1 MMPNVSRKPLPARI
15 VDRILGS
22 LLLALAALLALPAL
36 PALAQTTVSGSIG
49 ANTRWD
55 VAGAPY
61 VVSGN
66 VSIENNAVLTI
77 DPGVTVFMGAG
88 TSLTVA
94 AGSIR
99 AAGTPANRI
108 RVLSDKTR
116 QGGAAAPG
124 DWKNWVFSPGTR
136 DTQLDN
142 VDFEHG
148 SGLQVRGSAPVFNNL
163 ALRNH
168 LGAAISVDLTA
179 SPSGVG
185 IEATGNTLNGI
196 EVPGGEIR
204 STVSWGLRGI
214 PYVVAG
220 GTVSVGAAPTVSAVS
235 PTSVQ
240 QGESTTV
247 TVSGTRLAGLAGARF
262 DKPGLVAEVLAGGTD
277 TQASLTV
284 RAEAGAPV
292 GSTALTVLADAGEA
306 TLAGALNLIQSQ
318 PVLAGVSPA
327 TLYAGQGAV
336 AVALSGR
343 NFNAQS
349 TLLVDGTAVA
359 TQFVSPTQLGATLMA
374 PAVAGN
380 LRLRLRTPDPVNAG
394 QNLESNELTLP
405 VAAGQ
410 LVLSPSSVSVVKGR
424 SETIT
429 LTLPFVAPAGGVAV
443 NLASNASAT
452 ASVPATV
459 TIPEGQSSASF
470 VLNAVELGG
479 ATITASRAGS
489 SPAYVTVSVI
499 RPPTLTIVPAS
510 MTVGVGRPYDATIE
524 SNVAA
529 GAGGIEVALQNSNP
543 AAVSVP
549 ASVVIPAGSTSVRAT
564 LNGLAVGNATLTA
577 SAPDF
582 VSASASVNVH
592 VLKLTLP
599 TSARLTPGLVRN
611 VAVTLSDAAP
621 AGGLELTIAT
631 SNAAA
636 VTAPATVT
644 VAAGQTTANI
654 ALTGAGDGYSTV
666 TVTASGYQSAT
677 IPVTVTTLTASIG
690 SPVVSSVSI
699 PAGITQPQVVSL
711 SGPAPTGGISIA
723 LAVADSGVAT
733 TSGTTV
739 TVNEGQTAI
748 GFNLSGV
755 AKGSTTLATSG
766 TGITGVNIPVT
777 VTGKPALSFNL
788 ASATVGKGLRTY
800 ASELSVQR
808 KTDNLDYA
816 PAQALSVALMAS
828 DAAKLGVPATI
839 IIPAGQSAVTFAVSG
854 VDLTGTP
861 VTVDATATNYT
872 APATKLSVSVV
883 APQIGFV
890 GLDAARNT
898 TSLRDGFQIAVVV
911 PGAGFPNGQTAV
923 TDTAFDLS
931 LVDASPADIIPGF
944 FTAASGGSA
953 TSQVTLRSGQTM
965 SDTVYIGT
973 PIAGGSYKIRA
984 SAAGIG
990 SGTSMPITVG
1000 MQELRFSATA
1010 ATIGKGLR
1018 SHAQEV
1024 QIVRVLD
1031 GTPQTGSALTVDLS
1045 TSDAARVGLPASVT
1059 IPAGQ
1064 SVVSVPVTGLDLTAG
1079 MPVTVDASAAGYRAP
1094 ATKLAVTVVAPTLTL
1109 SGLDSTRTTS
1119 DGRDDFTVRLATS
1132 GSPFSGSQPAAADI
1146 SVSLSVVDVTPAGVV
1161 DGIYASATGGSPVSQ
1176 VLIRKDQIAS
1186 DTLYVAVPNGYGSYK
1201 VQASASGM
1209 AAATTGP
1216 ISVSAQVLVFT
1227 GTYAIVGKG
1236 LQTPPLEL
1244 GVTRLLNGAP
1254 LNGSEPLVVNLSA
1267 SDASRL
1273 GVPASLTIPA
1283 GQATASFA
1291 ITGLNPTSGSPV
1303 SVDASAGGFM
1313 APTQKLMVD
1322 VVLPQLRIEGLEQSR
1337 STSGIRDDFTVAV
1350 VVSGE
1355 GWIDN
1360 QTAASDMP
1368 INLAIVDAAPAG
1380 IVGAFFDAASGGS
1393 PISQVLLRK
1402 GWTVSD
1408 PVYVGVPGAAG
1419 TYKVQ
1424 ASIAGLAS
1432 GTSDPVTVAAQNLSL
1447 AFATTTVSVD
1457 PGASVVTSI
1466 SRLMNGQPF
1475 EDVQPLTVAL
1485 SSSDANLASVPAAVT
1500 IPAGASSVNIE
1511 VTGVAAT
1518 QGAPAIIDASAPGYA
1533 APDAKLSVNVGR
1545 RLELNFSQQGIVGLE
1560 VGGTMT
1566 IEVGRLADQSYDCN
1580 SESLAV
1586 SLSSSDAGKVG
1597 IPASVIIPAGQCS
1610 VSFAINGLANTVDTP
1625 VTLDASAPGYAA
1637 PKEKTQAVVAV
1648 PFIAFWQ
1655 SSIGVT
1661 RGGTSENGF
1670 YRYVRS
1676 GGGGWYACQGCLEA
1690 QVSFTSS
1697 DPAKARTLS
1706 PVTVPAGQYWGRF
1719 SVEGIENTGGVPV
1732 IVDASV
1738 PGYSASPWRLNVH
1751 VGMPALRFWNEQP
1764 VVEKAKAARYGVGTV
1779 IDGASYMPDAETTI
1793 TLTSSDPMKVAV
1805 SPTTVVGRGG
1815 NYAEFEITGLDNT
1828 NGVPVVLDA
1837 SAPGFRSPDR
1847 KAAVTVGSP
1856 TLRFDEASVSIGTG
1870 VRRTITLRRLIEGRE
1885 YYGPEQVVNLVSG
1898 NPAAVSVP
1906 ATVVFQEGYATTDVE
1921 VTGQQDTNGTPV
1933 SIDAS
1938 TPAYAGAVASLQV
1951 SVGQVN
1957 LGLSFNV
1964 NYNSLGV
1971 GKGMT
1976 ANAGICV
1983 YDIGGAWY
1991 AAGADVLIDLSSSE
2005 AGKIAFPATVI
2016 VPAGNSCTY
2025 FDVAGI
2031 ENTGTDP
2038 LTFTAS
2044 AAGVLPTSMSV
2055 HVGTPELRFLQ
2066 PTLDVGKGLQAKT
2079 MIYRFVKDFFFPG
2092 TDVLTLDLASS
2103 DPAQA
2108 TVPPNIVMTSFNAY
2122 RLPVDG
2128 KVLTGGVPVS
2138 VSVTPPAGYTVAGPM
2153 AVRVVP
2159 PELDFS
2165 GVPVNV
2171 SVGSGAAFD
2180 VLVTAPGPNYIG
2192 DQITLDPVTVA
2203 LTSSPDGVVS
2213 VPLSLSIPA
2222 GAGRTSGAV
2231 LNAVAPGS
2239 ATISATAAGFVGK
2252 ISAPITVAP

>member
-22 LLLALAALLALPAL
+22 LLLALAALLAL

-77 DPGVTVFMGAG
+77 DPGVTVFMGASA
-88 TSLTVA
+88 SLTVV

-148 SGLQVRGSAPVFNNL
+148 SGLQVRGAAPVFNNL

-220 GTVSVGAAPTVSAVS
+220 GTVSVGAAPTVTAVS

-262 DKPGLVAEVLAGGTD
+262 DKPGLTAEVLAGGTD

-292 GSTALTVLADAGEA
+292 GSTALTVVADAGEA

-318 PVLAGVSPA
+318 PVLAGASPA

-336 AVALSGR
+336 AVTLSGR

-349 TLLVDGTAVA
+349 TLLVDGAAVA
-359 TQFVSPTQLGATLMA
+359 TQFVSPTQLGAMLTA

-410 LVLSPSSVSVVKGR
+410 LVVSPSSVNVVKGR

-459 TIPEGQSSASF
+459 TIPEGLSSASF

-543 AAVSVP
+543 AAVSAP

-611 VAVTLSDAAP
+611 VALTLSDAAP
-621 AGGLELTIAT
+621 AGGLEVAIAS

-644 VAAGQTTANI
+644 VAAGQTSANI
-654 ALTGAGDGYSTV
+654 ALTGVADGSSTM
-666 TVTASGYQSAT
+666 TVTAAGYQTAT

-699 PAGITQPQVVSL
+699 PAEMTQWLLVSL
-711 SGPAPTGGISIA
+711 SGPAPTGGIEIA
-723 LAVADSGVAT
+723 LAVADTGVAA
-733 TSGTTV
+733 TSHASV
-739 TVNEGQTAI
+739 TVPAGQTI
-748 GFNLSGV
+748 SGFNLSGV

-777 VTGKPALSFNL
+777 VTGKPALSFSL

-808 KTDNLDYA
+808 KTDGVDYA
-816 PAQALSVALMAS
+816 PVQALNVSLSGS
-828 DAAKLGVPATI
+828 DAAKLGVPATVT
-839 IIPAGQSAVTFAVSG
+839 IPSGQSAVTFTVSG
-854 VDLTGTP
+854 VDLTSTP

-872 APATKLSVSVV
+872 SPVTKLSVSVV

-898 TSLRDGFQIAVVV
+898 TSLRDGFQVAVVV
-911 PGAGFPNGQTAV
+911 PGAGFPNSQTAV
-923 TDTAFDLS
+923 ADTAFDLS

-944 FTAASGGSA
+944 FTAASGGTA

-965 SDTVYIGT
+965 SDTVHIGT
-973 PIAGGSYKIRA
+973 PTAGGSYKIRA

-990 SGTSMPITVG
+990 SGTSMPVTVG

-1079 MPVTVDASAAGYRAP
+1079 VPVTVDASAAGYRAP
-1094 ATKLAVTVVAPTLTL
+1094 ASKLAVTVVAPTLTL

-1132 GSPFSGSQPAAADI
+1132 GSPFSGSQPAVADI
-1146 SVSLSVVDVTPAGVV
+1146 SVSLGVVDVTPAGVV

-1216 ISVSAQVLVFT
+1216 ISVSAQALVFT

-1303 SVDASAGGFM
+1303 SVDASAAGFM
-1313 APTQKLMVD
+1313 APTQKLTVD

-1393 PISQVLLRK
+1393 SISQVLLRK

-1408 PVYVGVPGAAG
+1408 RVYVGVPGAAG

-1424 ASIAGLAS
+1424 ASIAGLAT

-1533 APDAKLSVNVGR
+1533 AADAKLSVNVGR
-1545 RLELNFSQQGIVGLE
+1545 RLELNFSHQGIVGLE

-1580 SESLAV
+1580 NESLAV

-1625 VTLDASAPGYAA
+1625 VTLDASAPGYM
-1637 PKEKTQAVVAV
+1637 PPTEKTRAVVGV
-1648 PFIAFWQ
+1648 PFITFSQ

-1661 RGGTSENGF
+1661 KGGTSENWF
-1670 YRYVRS
+1670 YRYVRL
-1676 GGGGWYACQGCLEA
+1676 GDNNNEWYACHGCLQA
-1690 QVSFTSS
+1690 QLSLTSS
-1697 DPAKARTLS
+1697 DPAKVRALS

-1738 PGYSASPWRLNVH
+1738 PGYSAPPWRLNVH
-1751 VGMPALRFWNEQP
+1751 VGMPALRFWNEEP
-1764 VVEKAKAARYGVGTV
+1764 VVEKGKQVHVGVGTV
-1779 IDGASYMPDAETTI
+1779 IDGASYSPAVDTII
-1793 TLTSSDPMKVAV
+1793 TLTSSDPAKVVVPA
-1805 SPTTVVGRGG
+1805 TTVVGAGG
-1815 NYAEFEITGLDNT
+1815 NYGGFEITGLENT
-1828 NGVPVVLDA
+1828 NGVPVMLDA
-1837 SAPGFRSPDR
+1837 SAPGFISPER
-1847 KAAVTVGSP
+1847 RASVRVGVPTV
-1856 TLRFDEASVSIGTG
+1856 RFDESSVSMRKGA
-1870 VRRTITLRRLIEGRE
+1870 RRIIMLRRMIDGRE
-1885 YYGPEQVVNLVSG
+1885 YAEMERVVNLVSS

-1906 ATVVFQEGYATTDVE
+1906 ASVSFPEGDYETAVE
-1921 VTGQQDTNGTPV
+1921 VTALQDTNGTPV
-1933 SIDAS
+1933 LIEAS
-1938 TPAYAGAVASLQV
+1938 TPDYGNSVASLQV
-1951 SVGQVN
+1951 SVAQVN
-1957 LGLSFNV
+1957 LGLSFHV

-1976 ANAGICV
+1976 ANVGLCV
-1983 YDIGGAWY
+1983 YDLGGTWFV
-1991 AAGADVLIDLSSSE
+1991 ADTDMPVSLSGSE
-2005 AGKIAFPATVI
+2005 PGKIVFPAMVTI
-2016 VPAGNSCTY
+2016 GAGNNCAY

-2044 AAGVLPTSMSV
+2044 TAGTLSTSMSV

-2092 TDVLTLDLASS
+2092 SDVLTLDLASS
-2103 DPAQA
+2103 DPSQA
-2108 TVPPNIVMTSFNAY
+2108 SVAPNVVMASINAY
-2122 RLPVDG
+2122 GLPVYG
-2128 KVLTGGVPVS
+2128 KTLTGGGAPVS

-2165 GVPVNV
+2165 GVPANA
-2171 SVGSGAAFD
+2171 SLGSGVAFD

-2222 GAGRTSGAV
+2222 GASRTSGAV

-2239 ATISATAAGFVGK
+2239 ATISVTAAGFAGK
-2252 ISAPITVAP
+2252 TSAPITVAP